1 MAEDL
6 DARQITLNYTGGSVE
21 MAIGNAKDI
30 FGDDFA
36 GLDPG
41 PELVQVA
48 VKSHS
53 RTRVIGGPSTSIG
66 SYTYTY
72 EQWPTS
78 QASNAA
84 AGDVILMTWS
94 GSEGAFTGRVRG
106 SMADAAGFFA
116 ANTKKVLAF
125 RTERGTEYGPFAAT
139 T

>member
-6 DARQITLNYTGGSVE
+6 DARQITLNYEGGSVE
-21 MAIGNAKDI
+21 MVIGNAKDI

-41 PELVQVA
+41 PASVQVS

-66 SYTYTY
+66 SYSYTY
-72 EQWPTS
+72 KQWPTS

-84 AGDVILMTWS
+84 AGAVILMTWEGS
-94 GSEGAFTGRVRG
+94 GGAFTGRVSG
-106 SMADAAGFFA
+106 SMADAASFFA
-116 ANTKKVLAF
+116 SNTKKVLAF